1 MDPPR
6 TTSVKPARTVLVVE
20 DDPLVR
26 SVAVNH
32 LQNCGL
38 SVIEAAT
45 GEEAVALIRNDPR
58 VAAVFSDIQ
67 MPGSID
73 GIGQARWLARERPTV
88 KVLLT
93 SGRMGSE
100 DLDWP
105 LVAKPYRLDELEH
118 EVRSLL
124 DSSLP

>member
-38 SVIEAAT
+38 SVVEAAT

-58 VAAVFSDIQ
+58 VAAVFPYVQ

-73 GIGQARWLARERPTV
+73 GIGLARWLAR
-88 KVLLT
+88 
-93 SGRMGSE
+93 
-100 DLDWP
+100 
-105 LVAKPYRLDELEH
+105 
-118 EVRSLL
+118 
-124 DSSLP
+124 SSLAGAGYGAAIAVDRSVPSGKIVVRVPV